1 MQQHYSSYIFSVLLV
16 VLLRLN
22 RVSRNLRVPAALRV
36 SHGDPGVRVHFFYF
50 WLSVNSLSSPVNGYF
65 EGRWPTSNVGVHSY
79 MSIKAS
85 SNFERT
91 SSVIRGSVAVQ
102 VFSHANMMIA
112 RWLAISYFGIPW
124 LGSFFLL
131 DLSCLI
137 GPTKYF
143 WNLFNK

>member
-1 MQQHYSSYIFSVLLV
+1 
-16 VLLRLN
+16 
-22 RVSRNLRVPAALRV
+22 
-36 SHGDPGVRVHFFYF
+36 
-50 WLSVNSLSSPVNGYF
+50 
-65 EGRWPTSNVGVHSY
+65 

-137 GPTKYF
+137 GPTKY
-143 WNLFNK
+143 L